1 VEKKVIDALI
11 PGMFDTTKGAAELV
25 ISGLPSLT
33 VITGVSSKIGST
45 VTTKI
50 DDTNKFATI
59 TNPAAATCDGTNTS
73 SGALSVFAAAGVAIA
88 SLALIY
94 WVQQDLVSSK
104 EIRQTKMCRN
114 KNTNAP

>member
-1 VEKKVIDALI
+1 MEKKVIDALI

-59 TNPAAATCDGTNTS
+59 TNPAAATCDGTNTNT
-73 SGALSVFAAAGVAIA
+73 SGTLSVFAAAGVAIA

-94 WVQQDLVSSK
+94 
-104 EIRQTKMCRN
+104 
-114 KNTNAP
+114 